1 MRFYEI
7 VENFSDIFEAASD
20 NFEIEVRKPWKIFL
34 SKKKMVVPKYT
45 GEKPMFIAQ
54 AAHERN
60 PGLVF
65 HAVSDSREQARSELV
80 NKLSKYW
87 EDQKEV
93 NWDLYSPRASIDL
106 NKEFEEFLQPNIPV
120 WIKIGNNG
128 EFPSLTIASREFLT
142 YYIDE
147 MQSQGFK
154 KAHPGRNPAGGGW
167 TLPVSK
173 GDMMKNNLV
182 PFMRYYAKDE
192 GTDQD
197 SNHLIILQEFEKTMG
212 KGDKI
217 RMGTPGIT
225 VAAQTIKKI

>member
-1 MRFYEI
+1 MRFFEI
-7 VENFSDIFEAASD
+7 SEDFADIIFEAASD

-34 SKKKMVVPKYT
+34 SKKKMTVPKYT
-45 GEKPMFIAQ
+45 GDKPMFVAQ

-65 HAVSDSREQARSELV
+65 HAVSDSREQARSELIS
-80 NKLSKYW
+80 KLSKYW
-87 EDQKEV
+87 EDQREV
-93 NWDLYSPRASIDL
+93 NWDLYSRASIDL
-106 NKEFEEFLQPNIPV
+106 NKEFEEYLPANIPI

-128 EFPSLTIASREFLT
+128 EFPTMTIASKEFLT
-142 YYIDE
+142 YYMDE

-154 KAHPGRNPAGGGW
+154 KAYSGRNPAGGGW
-167 TLPVSK
+167 TLPISK
-173 GDMMKNNLV
+173 GDMMKNNFV

-197 SNHLIILQEFEKTMG
+197 SNQLIVLQEFEKTMG

-217 RMGTPGIT
+217 RMGTPGVT
-225 VAAQTIKKI
+225 VAAKTISGN